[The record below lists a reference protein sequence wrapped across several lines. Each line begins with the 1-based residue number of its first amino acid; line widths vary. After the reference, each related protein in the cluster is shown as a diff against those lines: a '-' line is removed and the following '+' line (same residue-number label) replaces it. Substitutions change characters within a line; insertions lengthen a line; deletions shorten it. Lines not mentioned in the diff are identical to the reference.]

1 MHPRVSRRARL
12 LYIEDNPSNVQ
23 LIHDALARATNWE
36 IAHAATGAD
45 GLARLRAESFD
56 VVLLDI
62 HLPDLEG
69 ADVLATLRADPATRE
84 VPIMILSADA
94 SSAQIE
100 RMRALGATS
109 YLTKPVDVVEL
120 VGRLEEI
127 AGRVVDLGRESPPE

>member
-23 LIHDALARATNWE
+23 LIHDALERATNWE